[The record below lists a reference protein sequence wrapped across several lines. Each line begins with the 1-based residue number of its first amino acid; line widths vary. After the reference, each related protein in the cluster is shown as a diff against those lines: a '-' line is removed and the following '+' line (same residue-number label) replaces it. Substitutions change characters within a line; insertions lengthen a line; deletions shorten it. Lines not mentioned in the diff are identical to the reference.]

1 MTGCQKNIV
10 DNEAMIVQGYCQ
22 LNLLALTLT
31 LNILN
36 INDQFPPLILNVYNV
51 NSDK

>member
-31 LNILN
+31 LNI
-36 INDQFPPLILNVYNV
+36 NDQFPL
-51 NSDK
+51 